1 MWVIPTAFVSD
12 AVTSRSSL
20 AVCFIA
26 GTVFPHIQ
34 FWRKKVKIS
43 EIALQ
48 MHSGQ
53 NTAVDKILNEGGKE
67 LL

>member
-1 MWVIPTAFVSD
+1 M
-12 AVTSRSSL
+12 
-20 AVCFIA
+20 
-26 GTVFPHIQ
+26 
-34 FWRKKVKIS
+34 KIS